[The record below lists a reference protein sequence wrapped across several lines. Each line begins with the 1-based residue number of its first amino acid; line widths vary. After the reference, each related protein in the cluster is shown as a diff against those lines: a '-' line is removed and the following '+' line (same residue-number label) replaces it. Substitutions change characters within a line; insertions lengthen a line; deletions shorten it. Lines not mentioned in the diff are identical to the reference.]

1 MMLSV
6 IIPVYNGAETIA
18 FALESVL
25 HQNTNFDYEIIMY
38 DDCSTDETKSIV
50 QNYLSKFPCI
60 RYYSN
65 EKNCGN
71 AETFYN
77 ATKVARGKYLH
88 VLDADDFFTSW
99 NKLQKQVDFL
109 ESHPNFCAVGHESI
123 RLTDKSI
130 NLGNLHNIT
139 EKVFPYEY
147 DPKKIFGF
155 YMHTSTMMFKNVFQE
170 GRISILKESFCRG
183 DEIRIQLVRAITN
196 ENIKCLGFVG
206 SVYNYHHKGIWSSLS
221 NIEQHQLS
229 IDYLKARSKYIFS
242 GIEKRGI
249 EHKLSKLIKKGPKKN
264 DIKTYSL
271 NHSLCIIRNNLS
283 RIINDPENRNDISI
297 NYNYSAQADE
307 LLEAIGRI
315 CLFEKRHMI
324 ASADYDDNCYVITIS
339 GFKSDTRSGIIQE
352 IAEQIKNFASE
363 GKKVCIC
370 STEEI
375 QTDHTI
381 VEKYFNE
388 PQIQYIRA
396 KGDTLLDK
404 LEFLIDT
411 IIKIKPFRMYPYITH
426 TDVVGAALV
435 QKHLAAEIIMRWVS
449 DHGISLGISN
459 SSITTYI
466 VNSNSDCY
474 TLNSLN
480 LHNKVNIIPLS
491 FSHNYERLHTPLK
504 KYSNLENNINN
515 RSIKIHQK
523 FESHNLPDYFHYLLL
538 NNKSDRYTLSDVRQK
553 SFVNIPIFRENGKN
567 HLLEEHNTKRKY
579 NFLRECIQFFLPEQ

>member
-1 MMLSV
+1 
-6 IIPVYNGAETIA
+6 
-18 FALESVL
+18 
-25 HQNTNFDYEIIMY
+25 
-38 DDCSTDETKSIV
+38 
-50 QNYLSKFPCI
+50 
-60 RYYSN
+60 
-65 EKNCGN
+65 
-71 AETFYN
+71 
-77 ATKVARGKYLH
+77 
-88 VLDADDFFTSW
+88 
-99 NKLQKQVDFL
+99 
-109 ESHPNFCAVGHESI
+109 VGHESI

-155 YMHTSTMMFKNVFQE
+155 YMHTSTMMFKNVFRE

-221 NIEQHQLS
+221 NKEQHQLS
-229 IDYLKARSKYIFS
+229 IDYLKARSRYIFS

-271 NHSLCIIRNNLS
+271 DQSLCIIRDNLS

-297 NYNYSAQADE
+297 NYNYSTQADE
-307 LLEAIGRI
+307 LLETIGRI
-315 CLFEKRHMI
+315 CLFEKRQMI

-339 GFKSDTRSGIIQE
+339 GFKSDTRGGIIQK
-352 IAEQIKNFASE
+352 IAEQIETFVSE
-363 GKKVCIC
+363 GKKVYIF

-375 QTDHTI
+375 QTNHTI
-381 VEKYFNE
+381 IEKRFDE

-396 KGDTLLDK
+396 EGDTLLEK
-404 LEFLIDT
+404 LEFLIDS

-435 QKHLAAEIIMRWVS
+435 QKHLAAEIIMRWAS

-459 SSITTYI
+459 SSITKYI

-480 LHNKVNIIPLS
+480 IYNQAKIIPLS
-491 FSHNYERLHTPLK
+491 CSHSYERIHIPFK
-504 KYSNLENNINN
+504 KYLTSENNIHDQSN
-515 RSIKIHQK
+515 ILHQH
-523 FESHNLPDYFHYLLL
+523 FESDILPDHVRNLSL
-538 NNKSDRYTLSDVRQK
+538 NNKSDQYPFSDVRQK
-553 SFVNIPIFRENGKN
+553 SFVNIPIFEKCGSVLFLDHPNKKIKYRFLMRLIQMSLFRKIYGTLINRKFKVLKN
-567 HLLEEHNTKRKY
+567 NL
-579 NFLRECIQFFLPEQ
+579 